1 MKAMLHS
8 LVEVPRALVH
18 CRGRDLP
25 LASVMDGGG
34 GDDGDI
40 GVIVV
45 VIVVVVVLV
54 MMM

>member
-34 GDDGDI
+34 GGG
-40 GVIVV
+40 GVVGVLVVV
-45 VIVVVVVLV
+45 VIVVVVVV
-54 MMM
+54 

>member
-8 LVEVPRALVH
+8 LVDVPRALVH

-34 GDDGDI
+34 GGDV

-45 VIVVVVVLV
+45 VIVVVVVVVL
-54 MMM
+54 